1 MIASLDGT
9 LSYKTTNYI
18 VIDVKGVGY
27 GVTIPLSTF
36 YKLPD
41 TGERVNLI
49 IHTNVREDSISLYGF
64 VDQQE
69 KDIFQMLI
77 SISGIG
83 PRLAINILSGISADD
98 LTCAISSDNLT
109 KLTNIPGVGKK
120 MADRMIFELKDKA
133 RKINGSFTPVSE
145 EPVREDAVSALVNL
159 GYKSGIAKKTVD
171 QVLESSSNLTL
182 EALLTE
188 ALKVLSG

>member
-1 MIASLDGT
+1 
-9 LSYKTTNYI
+9 
-18 VIDVKGVGY
+18 
-27 GVTIPLSTF
+27 
-36 YKLPD
+36 
-41 TGERVNLI
+41 
-49 IHTNVREDSISLYGF
+49 
-64 VDQQE
+64 
-69 KDIFQMLI
+69 MLI